1 MQVKGVPPSPR
12 ARGHPAL
19 GIGSASA
26 VSAPGF
32 ARPVKRSPDPKINR
46 CRLRDCILELYM
58 LNIYTK
64 MTERSDIALRI
75 GPISPAVSG
84 PLYQQIVSGFKRE
97 IGEGRLGGG
106 TPLPS
111 FRLLAEQL
119 LVSIITVRRA
129 YEELEREGIIYR
141 RQGLG
146 TFVAAAGRE
155 RSREAK
161 RGHAK
166 ALIRLAIQEAME
178 AGLSPAQAKAFVS
191 RVTTETLSEE
201 KACKA
206 PTLSKSAA

>member
-1 MQVKGVPPSPR
+1 MSERKEIAVQV
-12 ARGHPAL
+12 
-19 GIGSASA
+19 
-26 VSAPGF
+26 
-32 ARPVKRSPDPKINR
+32 
-46 CRLRDCILELYM
+46 
-58 LNIYTK
+58 
-64 MTERSDIALRI
+64 
-75 GPISPAVSG
+75 GPISPAAPG
-84 PLYQQIVSGFKRE
+84 ALYQQIVNGFKRE
-97 IGEGRLGGG
+97 IGEGRLAGD

-146 TFVAAAGRE
+146 TFVAADGRE

-161 RGHAK
+161 RGHAE
-166 ALIRLAIQEAME
+166 ALIRLAVQEAKE
-178 AGLSPAQAKAFVS
+178 AGLSSAEARAFVS

-201 KACKA
+201 EACKA